1 MNVIKSLPFFAW
13 GVGSM
18 ARLSKL
24 KRLID
29 AARADGRH
37 AEEQEYI
44 RQAQNYWGPGAM
56 KALRGTLNAERLDR
70 IPDGP
75 VLFVSNHQG
84 NVDIVTFMAAV
95 TMKQHG
101 FVAKKELES
110 IPYFG
115 KWIPRIRSLMIE
127 RDDPRSTLR
136 SFQEGEEW
144 LRQGFSLVI
153 FPEGTRS
160 RGDEMGEFKKGSLR
174 MATQTGLPIVPVSL
188 SGSWRLFEEK
198 GYPQPWTV
206 RFYVHDPIQT
216 AGLPKEEVAA
226 LNDRVESVIRAKVD
240 EWNEELYN
248 GRVVIDSNIRR

>member
-1 MNVIKSLPFFAW
+1 MVRL
-13 GVGSM
+13 
-18 ARLSKL
+18 ARLKG
-24 KRLID
+24 LID
-29 AARADGRH
+29 SARRDGRW
-37 AEEQEYI
+37 AEEREYI
-44 RQAQNYWGPGAM
+44 RLAQNYWGPGAL
-56 KALRGTLNAERLDR
+56 KALRGTLEAEHLDR
-70 IPDGP
+70 IPDGA

-84 NVDIVTFMAAV
+84 NADIVTFMAAV

-101 FVAKKELES
+101 FVAKRELED

-115 KWIPRIRSLMIE
+115 KWVPRIRSLMIE
-127 RDDPRSTLR
+127 RDDPRSTVR
-136 SFQEGEEW
+136 AFREGEEW

-160 RGDEMGEFKKGSLR
+160 RSDEMRAFKKGSLR

-206 RFYVHDPIQT
+206 RFYVHEPIAT
-216 AGLPKEEVAA
+216 EGLSKEEIAG

-240 EWNEELYN
+240 EWNSE
-248 GRVVIDSNIRR
+248 D

>member
-1 MNVIKSLPFFAW
+1 MNVIRSLPFFAW
-13 GVGSM
+13 GIGSM
-18 ARLSKL
+18 AHLSKL

-29 AARADGRH
+29 SARAEGRW
-37 AEEQEYI
+37 ADEQEYI
-44 RQAQNYWGPGAM
+44 RQAQNYWGPGGLG
-56 KALRGTLNAERLDR
+56 ALGGTLEAERLDR
-70 IPDGP
+70 IPEGP

-84 NVDIVTFMAAV
+84 NADIVVFMAAV

-115 KWIPRIRSLMIE
+115 KWVPRIRSLMIE
-127 RDDPRSTLR
+127 RGDPRATLR
-136 SFQEGEEW
+136 AFREGEEW

-160 RGDEMGEFKKGSLR
+160 RSDEMGSFQKGSLR

-198 GYPQPWTV
+198 GYPRPWTV
-206 RFYVHDPIQT
+206 RFHVHEPIAT
-216 AGLPKEEVAA
+216 EGLSKEEIAGLD
-226 LNDRVESVIRAKVD
+226 DRVEAVIRAKVD
-240 EWNEELYN
+240 EWNA
-248 GRVVIDSNIRR
+248 RAATK

>member
-1 MNVIKSLPFFAW
+1 MIHLRA
-13 GVGSM
+13 
-18 ARLSKL
+18 L
-24 KRLID
+24 KKRID
-29 AARADGRH
+29 SARAGGRWS
-37 AEEQEYI
+37 EEQESI
-44 RQAQNYWGPGAM
+44 RLAQNYWGPGALG
-56 KALRGTLNAERLDR
+56 ALKGTLNAEHLDR

-84 NVDIVTFMAAV
+84 YVDIVVFMAAV

-101 FVAKKELES
+101 FVAKQELERV
-110 IPYFG
+110 PYFG
-115 KWIPRIRSLMIE
+115 NWIPRIRSLMIE

-136 SFQEGEEW
+136 AFQEGETW

-160 RGDEMGEFKKGSLR
+160 KSDTMHAFKKGSLR

-206 RFYVHDPIQT
+206 RFYVHEPIMT
-216 AGLPKEEVAA
+216 TGLSKGEIAS

-240 EWNEELYN
+240 EWNAH
-248 GRVVIDSNIRR
+248 SNAPVAK

>member
-1 MNVIKSLPFFAW
+1 MNVIRSLPFFAW
-13 GVGSM
+13 VVGSM
-18 ARLSKL
+18 VHLSKL

-29 AARADGRH
+29 TARADGRW

-44 RQAQNYWGPGAM
+44 RKAQNYWGPGAL
-56 KALRGTLNAERLDR
+56 KALHGTLRAEHLER
-70 IPDGP
+70 IPEGP

-101 FVAKKELES
+101 FVAKRELED

-115 KWIPRIRSLMIE
+115 KWVPRIRSLMIE

-136 SFQEGEEW
+136 SFREGEEW

-160 RGDEMGEFKKGSLR
+160 RGDEMGVFKKGGLR
-174 MATQTGLPIVPVSL
+174 MAIQTGLPIVPVSL

-198 GYPQPWTV
+198 GYPQPWIV
-206 RFYVHDPIQT
+206 RFYVHEPIQT
-216 AGLPKEEVAA
+216 KGLTKEEAAGL
-226 LNDRVESVIRAKVD
+226 NDIVESTIRAKVD
-240 EWNEELYN
+240 EWNA
-248 GRVVIDSNIRR
+248 

>member
-1 MNVIKSLPFFAW
+1 MNVMRSLPFFFW

-18 ARLSKL
+18 VRLRKL

-29 AARADGRH
+29 SARADGRH
-37 AEEQEYI
+37 GEEQECI
-44 RQAQNYWGPGAM
+44 RLAQNYWGAGALG
-56 KALRGTLNAERLDR
+56 ALGGTLVTEHLER
-70 IPDGP
+70 IPEGP

-84 NVDIVTFMAAV
+84 NVDIVVFMAAV

-101 FVAKKELES
+101 FVAKQELLG

-136 SFQEGEEW
+136 AFQEGEEW

-160 RGDEMGEFKKGSLR
+160 KSDEMGEFKKGSLR

-198 GYPQPWTV
+198 GYPQPCTV
-206 RFYVHDPIQT
+206 RFYVHEPIAT
-216 AGLPKEEVAA
+216 AGLDRNELAGLHA
-226 LNDRVESVIRAKVD
+226 RVEGIIRNKVD
-240 EWNEELYN
+240 EWNAQGGKL
-248 GRVVIDSNIRR
+248 

>member
-1 MNVIKSLPFFAW
+1 MV
-13 GVGSM
+13 
-18 ARLSKL
+18 RLAKL

-29 AARADGRH
+29 SARADGRW

-44 RQAQNYWGPGAM
+44 RQAQNYWGPGGLW
-56 KALRGTLNAERLDR
+56 ALRGTLAAEHLDR
-70 IPDGP
+70 IPKGP

-84 NVDIVTFMAAV
+84 NADIVVFMAAV

-101 FVAKKELES
+101 FVAKRELED

-115 KWIPRIRSLMIE
+115 KWVPRIRSLMIE

-136 SFQEGEEW
+136 AFREGEEW

-160 RGDEMGEFKKGSLR
+160 RSDEMHEFKKGALR
-174 MATQTGLPIVPVSL
+174 MATQTGLPIVPVSV

-206 RFYVHDPIQT
+206 RFYVHEPVVT
-216 AGLPKEEVAA
+216 EGLSKEEIAG
-226 LNDRVESVIRAKVD
+226 LNDRVESIIRAKVD
-240 EWNEELYN
+240 EWN
-248 GRVVIDSNIRR
+248 GKQPIG

>member
-1 MNVIKSLPFFAW
+1 MNVVRSLPFAAW
-13 GVGSM
+13 GVESM
-18 ARLSKL
+18 VRLAKL
-24 KRLID
+24 KKLID
-29 AARADGRH
+29 SARADGRW

-44 RQAQNYWGPGAM
+44 RQAQNYWGPGAL
-56 KALRGTLNAERLDR
+56 KALHGTLATEGLER
-70 IPDGP
+70 IPEGP

-84 NVDIVTFMAAV
+84 YMDIVVFMAAV

-101 FVAKKELES
+101 FVAKRELED

-115 KWIPRIRSLMIE
+115 KWVPRIRSLMIE

-136 SFQEGEEW
+136 AFREGEEW

-153 FPEGTRS
+153 FPEGRRS
-160 RGDEMGEFKKGSLR
+160 KSDEMHEFKKGSLR

-206 RFYVHDPIQT
+206 RFHVHEPVVT
-216 AGLPKEEVAA
+216 EGLSKEELAGLH
-226 LNDRVESVIRAKVD
+226 DRVEAIVRAKVD
-240 EWNEELYN
+240 EWN
-248 GRVVIDSNIRR
+248 RSA

>member
-1 MNVIKSLPFFAW
+1 MNVVRSLPFFAW

-18 ARLSKL
+18 VHLRKL

-29 AARADGRH
+29 SARAGGRWV
-37 AEEQEYI
+37 EEQEYI
-44 RQAQNYWGPGAM
+44 RQAQNYWGPGAL
-56 KALRGTLNAERLDR
+56 KALHGTLEAEHLNR
-70 IPDGP
+70 IPEGP

-84 NVDIVTFMAAV
+84 NVDIAVFMAAV

-101 FVAKKELES
+101 FVAKRELED

-115 KWIPRIRSLMIE
+115 KWVPRIRSLMIE

-136 SFQEGEEW
+136 AFREGEEW
-144 LRQGFSLVI
+144 LKQGFSLVI

-160 RGDEMGEFKKGSLR
+160 RSDEMHEFKKGSLR

-206 RFYVHDPIQT
+206 RFYVHEPIAT
-216 AGLPKEEVAA
+216 DGLPKAELAG
-226 LNDRVESVIRAKVD
+226 LNDRVEAVIRAKVD
-240 EWNEELYN
+240 EWNAQ
-248 GRVVIDSNIRR
+248 IPKI